1 MFQNDYFRREVSEK
15 TQTELKGG
23 KIQMMKKTHLVL
35 WIVVTLCL
43 LWLNCA
49 TTGPGGKKSLIL
61 ISTNE
66 EVSIG
71 QSLVKDVES
80 QNKVTNDSI
89 LADYV
94 NRVGQRVAHLSDRTD
109 IQYHFKVLESPEIN
123 AFACPGGFIYLYS
136 GLMKT
141 MDNEAQ
147 LAGVLGHEIGHVVAR
162 HSVKRLQQ
170 VLGLQVLL
178 SIALGESSEAT
189 QKAIGAGFTLI
200 MQGYSRDNEFEA
212 DYDGTLY
219 MTKGGYNP
227 EGMVQLFG
235 KFKEMEK
242 EKKTSS
248 LDQLLASHPP
258 TVDRIA
264 KVEEEIKSFNLA
276 GKQLAFNQD
285 EYQKIKSR
293 LK

>member
-1 MFQNDYFRREVSEK
+1 
-15 TQTELKGG
+15 
-23 KIQMMKKTHLVL
+23 MKKIYLIF
-35 WIVVTLCL
+35 WIFIGLSFL
-43 LWLNCA
+43 LLNCA

-61 ISTNE
+61 ISTQE

-80 QNKVTNDSI
+80 QNKVTDDQV
-89 LADYV
+89 LAEYV
-94 NRVGQRVAHLSDRTD
+94 NRVGQKIANLSDRTD
-109 IQYHFKVLESPEIN
+109 LQYHFKVLESSQIN
-123 AFACPGGFIYLYS
+123 AFACPGGFIYVYS
-136 GLMKT
+136 GLLKT

-147 LAGVLGHEIGHVVAR
+147 LSGVLGHEIGHVVAR

-200 MQGYSRDNEFEA
+200 MQGYSRQNEFEA

-219 MTKGGYNP
+219 MTKAGYDP
-227 EGMVQLFG
+227 EGMVELFG

-242 EKKTSS
+242 GRKTSS

-264 KVEEEIKSFNLA
+264 KVEEEIKSFDLA
-276 GKQLAFNQD
+276 GKQLVFGKE
-285 EYQKIKSR
+285 EYQNIKSH

>member
-1 MFQNDYFRREVSEK
+1 
-15 TQTELKGG
+15 
-23 KIQMMKKTHLVL
+23 MKKAHLIF
-35 WIVVTLCL
+35 WIIVCFSVSL
-43 LWLNCA
+43 LNCA

-61 ISTNE
+61 ISTND

-71 QSLVKDVES
+71 QSLVKDVETT
-80 QNKVTNDSI
+80 NKVTNDSI
-89 LADYV
+89 LGGYV
-94 NRVGQRVAHLSDRTD
+94 NRVGQKIANLSDRTD

-123 AFACPGGFIYLYS
+123 AFACPGGFIYVYS
-136 GLMKT
+136 GLLKT

-178 SIALGESSEAT
+178 SIALGESSEIT
-189 QKAIGAGFTLI
+189 QKAVSAGLTVIL
-200 MQGYSRDNEFEA
+200 QGYSRQNEFEA
-212 DYDGTLY
+212 DYDGTYY
-219 MTKGGYNP
+219 MTKAGYNP

-235 KFKEMEK
+235 KFQEMEK
-242 EKKTSS
+242 GRKSTT

-258 TVDRIA
+258 TVERIT
-264 KVEEEIKSFNLA
+264 KVEDEIKSFNLV
-276 GKQLAFNQD
+276 GKQLAFGKE
-285 EYQKIKSR
+285 EYQNIKSR